1 MRLSR
6 VGIIVTLALSL
17 LCASLT
23 ANAQPA
29 GKVRRVGWLV
39 QSDLDRASRE
49 AFLHSLRA
57 MGCVEGQNLVIEY
70 RSGGGTFARRRVTGV
85 PTATVS

>member
-17 LCASLT
+17 LCVSLT
-23 ANAQPA
+23 ANARPA
-29 GKVRRVGWLV
+29 GKGRIGWLV

-49 AFLHSLRA
+49 AFLHSLALPLTAYSVRCA
-57 MGCVEGQNLVIEY
+57 PA
-70 RSGGGTFARRRVTGV
+70 SGSR
-85 PTATVS
+85 